1 MFLFCSPRGGY
12 RQRYV
17 GTSCSPLP
25 FTPRTHLAAS
35 PLSLPLVSSFGLCHG
50 GRAFGTDQRAFVFDQ
65 ARASRTSP
73 HHDARRVFPERRV
86 GVRLPLLWGRQIGT
100 ARLGLNTFFVF
111 TDGVRIEC
119 ESMEQC
125 EWMYRVFSHHSLPS
139 PASWCFTL
147 LSKELPALL
156 KCMTT
161 GNSDRVSKR
170 LLGIFTYLTKWDPKT
185 QTLPPPEPI
194 ELRAMIC
201 CGLTKE
207 MLPLPTAVKIHP
219 AFDFLKILLAEAEIV
234 PEEALCERPVFK
246 VYGRCDEC
254 QKLLRECPT
263 KKDVGLGPTE
273 VMFVMMPPEWSEPVD
288 WSECHEGC
296 SERA

>member
-1 MFLFCSPRGGY
+1 MLLFCAPRS
-12 RQRYV
+12 QHCSRYV

-25 FTPRTHLAAS
+25 FTPRAHLAAS
-35 PLSLPLVSSFGLCHG
+35 PLSLPLVISLGLCHG
-50 GRAFGTDQRAFVFDQ
+50 GCAFGTDQRAFVFGQ
-65 ARASRTSP
+65 ARAWRTSS
-73 HHDARRVFPERRV
+73 HHDACRVLPERRV
-86 GVRLPLLWGRQIGT
+86 GVRLSLLRGGPNLD
-100 ARLGLNTFFVF
+100 ARLGLNTLFCF
-111 TDGVRIEC
+111 TDGVRIES
-119 ESMEQC
+119 ESQEQC
-125 EWMYRVFSHHSLPS
+125 EWMYRVFSHHCLPS
-139 PASWCFTL
+139 PVSWCFTL
-147 LSKELPALL
+147 MNKELPALL
-156 KCMTT
+156 RCMTT

-273 VMFVMMPPEWSEPVD
+273 VMYVMMPPEWCEPVD
-288 WSECHEGC
+288 WSECAEGC

>member
-1 MFLFCSPRGGY
+1 MLS
-12 RQRYV
+12 
-17 GTSCSPLP
+17 LE
-25 FTPRTHLAAS
+25 RTHFCGGFRHNLAAS
-35 PLSLPLVSSFGLCHG
+35 PLPLYLVIVQSLCAGAV
-50 GRAFGTDQRAFVFDQ
+50 ATDQRAYLLDQ
-65 ARASRTSP
+65 ARAWRASP
-73 HHDARRVFPERRV
+73 RVGLGRVLPPQRV

-111 TDGVRIEC
+111 TDGVRIES
-119 ESMEQC
+119 ESQEQC
-125 EWMYRVFSHHSLPS
+125 EWMYRMFSHHCLPS

-147 LSKELPALL
+147 MSKELPALL

-170 LLGIFTYLTKWDPKT
+170 LLGIVTYLTKWDPKT
-185 QTLPPPEPI
+185 QTLLPPEPI

-201 CGLTKE
+201 CGLIKE

-219 AFDFLKILLAEAEIV
+219 AFDFLKILLAEADIV
-234 PEEALCERPVFK
+234 PDEDIKIRPVFK

-263 KKDVGLGPTE
+263 EKDVGLGPTE
-273 VMFVMMPPEWSEPVD
+273 VMYVMLPAEWSEPVD
-288 WSECHEGC
+288 WSECEEGC

>member
-1 MFLFCSPRGGY
+1 MLLFRAPRSG
-12 RQRYV
+12 RCPRYV
-17 GTSCSPLP
+17 RTRGSPLP
-25 FTPRTHLAAS
+25 STSRTHLAAS
-35 PLSLPLVSSFGLCHG
+35 SLSLHLVIMQSVYAG
-50 GRAFGTDQRAFVFDQ
+50 AVATDQRAFVFDQ
-65 ARASRTSP
+65 ARAWRTSP
-73 HHDARRVFPERRV
+73 RVGLGRVLSPQRV

-111 TDGVRIEC
+111 TDGVRIE
-119 ESMEQC
+119 SDSQEQC

-139 PASWCFTL
+139 PVSWCFTL
-147 LSKELPALL
+147 MNKELPALL

-161 GNSDRVSKR
+161 GNTDRVCKR

-246 VYGRCDEC
+246 VYGRCDEY

-273 VMFVMMPPEWSEPVD
+273 VMYVMMPAEWSEPID
-288 WSECHEGC
+288 WEAEGC
-296 SERA
+296 SPGA

>member
-1 MFLFCSPRGGY
+1 MFLF
-12 RQRYV
+12 
-17 GTSCSPLP
+17 
-25 FTPRTHLAAS
+25 
-35 PLSLPLVSSFGLCHG
+35 
-50 GRAFGTDQRAFVFDQ
+50 
-65 ARASRTSP
+65 
-73 HHDARRVFPERRV
+73 
-86 GVRLPLLWGRQIGT
+86 
-100 ARLGLNTFFVF
+100 F
-111 TDGVRIEC
+111 TDGVRIES
-119 ESMEQC
+119 ESQEQC
-125 EWMYRVFSHHSLPS
+125 EWMYRMFSHHSLPS

-156 KCMTT
+156 RCMTT

-263 KKDVGLGPTE
+263 EKDVGLSPTE
-273 VMFVMMPPEWSEPVD
+273 VMYVMMPAEWSDPVD